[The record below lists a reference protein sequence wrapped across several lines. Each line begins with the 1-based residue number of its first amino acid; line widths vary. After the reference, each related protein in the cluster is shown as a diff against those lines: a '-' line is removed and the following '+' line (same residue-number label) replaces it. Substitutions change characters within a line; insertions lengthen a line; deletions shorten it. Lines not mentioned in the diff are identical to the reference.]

1 MCTAR
6 KALFSLKWEYAAT
19 VNKRYETSR
28 LNLTMSNLMGSG
40 DV

>member
-6 KALFSLKWEYAAT
+6 EAPFSLKWEYAAT
-19 VNKRYETSR
+19 VNKRYEMGR

-40 DV
+40 GV